1 VALLDS
7 IKLVIRVDGTM
18 LDSDIQDTIN
28 ACKADLKLAGIIEEK
43 ILESD
48 PIILRTIKLFC
59 KSEYSSNE
67 NESAR
72 FREAYQALRNHLAL
86 SIDYTG

>member
-18 LDSDIQDTIN
+18 LDSDIQETID
-28 ACKADLKLAGIIEEK
+28 ACKTDLKLAGILEGK

-48 PIILRTIKLFC
+48 PLILRTIKLFC

-72 FREAYQALRNHLAL
+72 FREAYEALRNHLSL
-86 SIDYTG
+86 SIEYTV